1 MNITLSVYKLKGRN
15 IYMDHKKVAERVI
28 KDVGR
33 DNIIAGAHCATR
45 LRLVLKDDSKV
56 DQKALDN
63 DPDIKGTFKTNGQ
76 FQVIIGPG
84 DVNDVYDEFIKI
96 TGLKELSTDDLK
108 KVAAEGQKKN
118 PIMDF
123 IKLLSDIFVP
133 IIPALVAGGLL
144 MALNNF
150 LTSPGLFGPKSV
162 VQMAPSI
169 AGLSSMIQIMS
180 AAPFIFMPIL
190 VGMSAAK
197 RFGANQ
203 FLGATIGMIMTTPA
217 LGATSHYWNIF
228 GLHVSQTNYQYQVI
242 PVLVAVWVLS
252 ILEKRF
258 HKWLPSAVDFTFT
271 PLLSIMITGFLT
283 FVIIGPVFKGV
294 SDAITNAIVWLYNT
308 TGAFGMGIFGLSYSA
323 IVTTGLHQSFPAV
336 ETQLLAQ
343 FAQGHGS
350 GDFIFVTACM
360 ANIAQGAATFA
371 VYFLTK
377 NEKMKGLSSSAGI
390 SALLGITEPALF
402 GVNLKYKFPFFCALI
417 GSGVAAAFAGLM
429 HVTAAAL
436 GSAGLLGFLSMVPKT
451 IPMWAV
457 SVLISFV
464 VAFVLTYVY
473 GKSHLKEEVSEQDV
487 PVNDAT
493 DYAEE
498 TQKAEKVGK
507 EVLSLKDEV
516 IASPVDGTPES
527 LTKVNDQVFSAKLM
541 GDGAA
546 VIPTDGT
553 IYAPV
558 TGTITIA
565 YETKHAYGIK
575 SDDGAEVL
583 IHIGLDTVN
592 LKGEHF
598 ESFVKQGQRVEK
610 GDKLGTVD
618 LDAVK
623 KAGYDTTVMVVITN
637 TANYASVSR
646 ITDAGDK
653 HGDDLIAVTAN
664 R

>member
-1 MNITLSVYKLKGRN
+1 
-15 IYMDHKKVAERVI
+15 MDHKKVAQVVI
-28 KDVGR
+28 EAVGR
-33 DNIIAGAHCATR
+33 DNLIAAAHCATR
-45 LRLVLKDDSKV
+45 LRLVLKDDDKV
-56 DQKALDN
+56 NIKMLDD
-63 DPDIKGTFKTNGQ
+63 DPDIKGHFKTNGQ
-76 FQVIIGPG
+76 FQIIIGPG
-84 DVNDVYDEFIKI
+84 DVNNVYDELIKI
-96 TGLKELSTDDLK
+96 TGLHEVSTEDLK
-108 KVAAEGQKKN
+108 KVSQQNDDRN
-118 PIMDF
+118 PVVKVIMGF

-150 LTSPGLFGPKSV
+150 LTSPGLFGKQSV
-162 VQMAPSI
+162 VQMVPSI

-360 ANIAQGAATFA
+360 ANVAQGAATFA

-377 NEKMKGLSSSAGI
+377 NEKVKGLASSSGV

-417 GSGVAAAFAGLM
+417 GAGFGAAFAGLM
-429 HVTAAAL
+429 HVTSAAL
-436 GSAGLLGFLSMVPKT
+436 GSAGLLGFLSMVPSS
-451 IPMWAV
+451 IPMWIV
-457 SVLISFV
+457 SIAISFV
-464 VAFVLTYVY
+464 IAFALTFVY
-473 GKSHLKEEVSEQDV
+473 GKKHLKEDV
-487 PVNDAT
+487 QTASATVESAGDAV
-493 DYAEE
+493 AQQQE
-498 TQKAEKVGK
+498 AEKIIK
-507 EVLSLKDEV
+507 ENNELHDEV
-516 IASPVDGTPES
+516 IASPVSGKAES
-527 LTKVNDQVFSAKLM
+527 LTDVKDPVFSTEAM
-541 GDGAA
+541 GKGAA
-546 VIPTDGT
+546 VIPSEGE

-558 TGTITIA
+558 SGEITVA
-565 YETKHAYGIK
+565 YETKHAYGLK
-575 SDDGAEVL
+575 SDKGAEVL
-583 IHIGLDTVN
+583 IHIGIDTVN
-592 LKGEHF
+592 MKGDGF
-598 ESFVKQGQRVEK
+598 TSVVKQGQHVEK

-618 LDAVK
+618 LQKVK
-623 KAGYDTTVMVVITN
+623 DAGYDSTVMVVVTN
-637 TANYASVSR
+637 TPSYANVQK
-646 ITDAGDK
+646 IDGIEKT
-653 HGDDLIAVTAN
+653 HGDDLIAVTK

>member
-1 MNITLSVYKLKGRN
+1 
-15 IYMDHKKVAERVI
+15 MDHRKVAERVI
-28 KDVGR
+28 KDVHQ
-33 DNIIAGAHCATR
+33 DNIIAAAHCATR
-45 LRLVLKDDSKV
+45 LRLVLKDDSKI

-63 DPDIKGTFKTNGQ
+63 DPDVKGTFKTNGQ
-76 FQVIIGPG
+76 YQVIIGPG
-84 DVNDVYDEFIKI
+84 DVNDVYDELIKI

-108 KVAAEGQKKN
+108 KVAAKGQKKN
-118 PIMDF
+118 PVMDF

-150 LTSPGLFGPKSV
+150 LTSPGLFGSKSV
-162 VQMAPSI
+162 VQMVPSI

-203 FLGATIGMIMTTPA
+203 LLGTAVGMIMTTPN
-217 LGATSHYWNIF
+217 LGGATKFWDLW
-228 GLHVSQTNYQYQVI
+228 GWHVAQINYQYQVI

-252 ILEKRF
+252 ILEKRL

-271 PLLSIMITGFLT
+271 PLLSLMITGFLT
-283 FVIIGPVFKGV
+283 YTIIGPVFKGV

-308 TGAFGMGIFGLSYSA
+308 TGAFGMGVFGLTYSA

-336 ETQLLAQ
+336 ETQLLAK
-343 FAQGHGS
+343 FAQTHGASS

-360 ANIAQGAATFA
+360 ANVAQGAATFA

-377 NEKMKGLSSSAGI
+377 NKKMKGLSSSAGV

-417 GSGVAAAFAGLM
+417 GSGVAATFAGLM

-436 GSAGLLGFLSMVPKT
+436 GSAGFLGFLSIYPKT
-451 IPMWAV
+451 IPMWVV
-457 SVLISFV
+457 SVAISFV
-464 VAFVLTYVY
+464 IAFILTYVY
-473 GKSHLKEEVSEQDV
+473 GKGHLKEEVASQDV

-493 DYAEE
+493 SIAEDN
-498 TQKAEKVGK
+498 QKAEKVSK
-507 EVLSLKDEV
+507 EQLSLKDEV
-516 IASPVDGTPES
+516 IAAAVDGQPES
-527 LTKVNDQVFSAKLM
+527 LTKVNDTVFSAKLM

-546 VIPTDGT
+546 IVPSDGT

-558 TGTITIA
+558 TGTVTIA

-575 SDDGAEVL
+575 SDKGAEVL

-592 LKGEHF
+592 LKGQHF
-598 ESFVKQGQRVEK
+598 ESFVKQGQRINK

-618 LDAVK
+618 LEAVK
-623 KAGYDTTVMVVITN
+623 KAGYDTTVMEIITN
-637 TANYASVSR
+637 TANYANVQR
-646 ITDAGDK
+646 ISDAGVK
-653 HGDDLIAVTAN
+653 HGDKLIAVTAHN
-664 R
+664 

>member
-1 MNITLSVYKLKGRN
+1 
-15 IYMDHKKVAERVI
+15 MDHRKVAERVI

-63 DPDIKGTFKTNGQ
+63 DPDVKGTFKTNGQ
-76 FQVIIGPG
+76 YQVIIGPG

-162 VQMAPSI
+162 VQMAPNI
-169 AGLSSMIQIMS
+169 AGMSEMIQVMS

-203 FLGATIGMIMTTPA
+203 FLGATIGMIMTTPG
-217 LGATSHYWNIF
+217 LQGANHFWNIF
-228 GLHVSQTNYQYQVI
+228 GLHVAQTNYQYQVI

-252 ILEKRF
+252 ILEKFF
-258 HKWLPSAVDFTFT
+258 HKHLPSAVDFTFT

-283 FVIIGPVFKGV
+283 FTIIGPVFKGV

-308 TGAFGMGIFGLSYSA
+308 TGAFGMGVFGLTYSA

-336 ETQLLAQ
+336 ETQLLAA
-343 FAQGHGS
+343 FAKNPASS

-360 ANIAQGAATFA
+360 ANVAQGAATFA
-371 VYFLTK
+371 IYFLTK
-377 NEKMKGLSSSAGI
+377 NKKMKGLASSSGV

-417 GSGVAAAFAGLM
+417 GSGVAAAFAGFT

-436 GSAGLLGFLSMVPKT
+436 GSAGFLGFLSIYPKT
-451 IPMWAV
+451 IPMWIV
-457 SVLISFV
+457 SVLISFA
-464 VAFVLTYVY
+464 VAFILTYVY
-473 GKSHLKEEVSEQDV
+473 GKGHLKEEVAEQ
-487 PVNDAT
+487 
-493 DYAEE
+493 EE
-498 TQKAEKVGK
+498 
-507 EVLSLKDEV
+507 LSLKDEIIV
-516 IASPVDGTPES
+516 SPVNGTPES

-546 VIPTDGT
+546 VIPSDGT
-553 IYAPV
+553 IYSPV
-558 TGTITIA
+558 NGTVTIV

-575 SDDGAEVL
+575 SDNGAEVL

-610 GDKLGTVD
+610 GDKLGSVD

-637 TANYASVSR
+637 TPNYANVQR

-653 HGDDLIAVTAN
+653 HGDKLIAVTAHE
-664 R
+664 

>member
-1 MNITLSVYKLKGRN
+1 
-15 IYMDHKKVAERVI
+15 MDHRKVAERVI

-63 DPDIKGTFKTNGQ
+63 DPDVKGTFKTNGQ
-76 FQVIIGPG
+76 YQVIIGPG

-162 VQMAPSI
+162 VQMAPNI
-169 AGLSSMIQIMS
+169 AGMSEMIQVMS

-203 FLGATIGMIMTTPA
+203 FLGATIGMIMTTPG
-217 LGATSHYWNIF
+217 LQGANHFWNIF
-228 GLHVSQTNYQYQVI
+228 GLHVAQTNYQYQVI

-252 ILEKRF
+252 ILEKFF
-258 HKWLPSAVDFTFT
+258 HKHLPSAVDFTFT

-283 FVIIGPVFKGV
+283 FTIIGPVFKGV

-308 TGAFGMGIFGLSYSA
+308 TGAFGMGIFGLTYSA

-336 ETQLLAQ
+336 ETQLLAA
-343 FAQGHGS
+343 FAKNPASS

-360 ANIAQGAATFA
+360 ANVAQGAATFA

-377 NEKMKGLSSSAGI
+377 NEKMKGLASSSGV

-417 GSGVAAAFAGLM
+417 GSGVAAAFAGFT

-436 GSAGLLGFLSMVPKT
+436 GSAGFLGFLSIYPKT
-451 IPMWAV
+451 IPMWIV
-457 SVLISFV
+457 SVLISFA
-464 VAFVLTYVY
+464 VAFILTYVY
-473 GKSHLKEEVSEQDV
+473 GKGHLKEEVAEQ
-487 PVNDAT
+487 
-493 DYAEE
+493 EE
-498 TQKAEKVGK
+498 
-507 EVLSLKDEV
+507 LSLKDEIIV
-516 IASPVDGTPES
+516 SPVNGTPES

-546 VIPTDGT
+546 VIPSDGT
-553 IYAPV
+553 IYSPV
-558 TGTITIA
+558 NGTVTIV

-575 SDDGAEVL
+575 SDNGAEVL

-610 GDKLGTVD
+610 GDKLGSVD

-637 TANYASVSR
+637 TANYANVQR

-653 HGDDLIAVTAN
+653 HGDKLIAVTAHE
-664 R
+664 

>member
-1 MNITLSVYKLKGRN
+1 
-15 IYMDHKKVAERVI
+15 MDHRKVAERVI

-63 DPDIKGTFKTNGQ
+63 DPDVKGTFKTNGQ
-76 FQVIIGPG
+76 YQVIIGPG

-108 KVAAEGQKKN
+108 KVAAEGKKKN
-118 PIMDF
+118 PVMDF

-162 VQMAPSI
+162 VQMVPNV
-169 AGLSSMIQIMS
+169 AGISSMIQVMS

-203 FLGATIGMIMTTPA
+203 FLGATIGMIMTTPGL
-217 LGATSHYWNIF
+217 LGANHFWDIF
-228 GLHVSQTNYQYQVI
+228 GLHVAQTNYQYQVI

-252 ILEKRF
+252 ILEKYF
-258 HKWLPSAVDFTFT
+258 HKHLPSAVDFTFT

-283 FVIIGPVFKGV
+283 FTIIGPVFKGV
-294 SDAITNAIVWLYNT
+294 SDGITNAIVWLYDT
-308 TGAFGMGIFGLSYSA
+308 TGAFGMGVFGLTYSA

-336 ETQLLAQ
+336 ETQLLAA
-343 FAQGHGS
+343 FAKNPASS

-360 ANIAQGAATFA
+360 ANVAQGAATFA
-371 VYFLTK
+371 IYFLTK
-377 NEKMKGLSSSAGI
+377 NEKVKGLASSSGV

-417 GSGVAAAFAGLM
+417 GAGVGAAFAGLM

-436 GSAGLLGFLSMVPKT
+436 GSAGFLGFLSMVPKS
-451 IPMWAV
+451 IPMWAL
-457 SVLISFV
+457 SVAISFI
-464 VAFVLTYVY
+464 VAFGLTFVY
-473 GKSHLKEEVSEQDV
+473 GKRHFKEDV
-487 PVNDAT
+487 V
-493 DYAEE
+493 EE
-498 TQKAEKVGK
+498 SGTVESAGDQVAQQEKAEQIIK
-507 EVLSLKDEV
+507 EDKELHDEV
-516 IASPVDGTPES
+516 IAAPVSGKAES
-527 LTKVNDQVFSAKLM
+527 LKDVNDPVFSTEAM
-541 GDGAA
+541 GKGAA
-546 VIPTDGT
+546 MVPSEGT
-553 IYAPV
+553 IYSPV
-558 TGTITIA
+558 TGEITVA

-575 SDDGAEVL
+575 SDEGAEVL
-583 IHIGLDTVN
+583 IHIGIDTVN
-592 LKGEHF
+592 MKGEGF
-598 ESFVKQGQRVEK
+598 TTDVKQGQHVEK
-610 GDKLGTVD
+610 GEKLGTVD

-623 KAGYDTTVMVVITN
+623 KAGYDTTVMTVITN
-637 TANYASVSR
+637 TTSYANVQR
-646 ITDAGDK
+646 IDGVEKK
-653 HGDDLIAVTAN
+653 HGDDLIAVTK